1 MTVYMIAAPR
11 KYIGLAAD
19 VKPEVTLAGSTHL
32 NAAMPL
38 GSEFF
43 ETDTS
48 HRFLWGGSSWIQ
60 IFNIVTTS

>member
-1 MTVYMIAAPR
+1 MTVYMVAAPK

-19 VKPEVTLAGSTHL
+19 VKPEVILPGSTHL

-43 ETDTS
+43 ELDTS
-48 HRFLWGGSSWIQ
+48 HSFIWGGSSWVQ
-60 IFNIVTTS
+60 IFSIVTTS